1 MGVWVAGTPTGLT
14 LALLGEFAS
23 DMRSSHTI
31 NQLALSTSKAYANVH
46 AAATSLIKEGILTK
60 ETVGHSHQC
69 KLNLAND
76 KTLIYLSLLETVKR
90 DELLRASPETRLL
103 LSRID
108 RESAKLGILL
118 AWHRRI
124 DESWCT
130 NSQNPSHRGADLLVV
145 TTQPHTAQI
154 VSEALERPS
163 FVLPLAAF
171 LSDSHL
177 RATIGSH
184 TLLFGHAL
192 YTSLLKEV
200 PR

>member
-1 MGVWVAGTPTGLT
+1 MGGWVAGTPTGLT

-23 DMRSSHTI
+23 DMRSSRTI

-46 AAATSLIKEGILTK
+46 ATTTALINEGILTK

-90 DELLRASPETRLL
+90 DELLRSSPEARLL

-108 RESAKLGILL
+108 RESAKHGIILV
-118 AWHRRI
+118 WQRK
-124 DESWCT
+124 D
-130 NSQNPSHRGADLLVV
+130 DLLII
-145 TTQPHTAQI
+145 TTQPVTDEAI
-154 VSEALERPS
+154 SAALERPT
-163 FVLPLAAF
+163 LTMPLASF
-171 LSDSHL
+171 LCDAQL
-177 RATIGSH
+177 RATIGCH